1 MMEGIGINCQPKQPY
16 TLPSR
21 SKTNH
26 TCQNLSKSMSAE
38 RTVVNR
44 NGLREKENSTGI
56 QQGLRKHRGSVVF
69 GSSELFDSPP
79 TQNFDNEKS
88 KLNYKNIWLG

>member
-1 MMEGIGINCQPKQPY
+1 MMEGIGINFQPKQPY

-26 TCQNLSKSMSAE
+26 TSQNLSKSMSAQ

-44 NGLREKENSTGI
+44 NILQQKENSTGI
-56 QQGLRKHRGSVVF
+56 QQGLRKHRVSVVF
-69 GSSELFDSPP
+69 GSSELFEVPP
-79 TQNFDNEKS
+79 IQNFDNEKREV
-88 KLNYKNIWLG
+88 NYKNIWLS